1 MLALGTEGWVQSIS
15 WSDGNL
21 NKALVSLALV
31 LHMLV
36 VFIDYVLVFF
46 CVVTCR
52 VTTCLENPEYLEMSG
67 NLTAV
72 RKMSGILLKIRE
84 LSGKKSCQGKAA

>member
-1 MLALGTEGWVQSIS
+1 MLPVQEISRPMLALGTEGWVQSIS

-46 CVVTCR
+46 V
-52 VTTCLENPEYLEMSG
+52 
-67 NLTAV
+67 
-72 RKMSGILLKIRE
+72 
-84 LSGKKSCQGKAA
+84 LSLAG

>member
-21 NKALVSLALV
+21 NKALV

-84 LSGKKSCQGKAA
+84 LSGKKSCQRKAA